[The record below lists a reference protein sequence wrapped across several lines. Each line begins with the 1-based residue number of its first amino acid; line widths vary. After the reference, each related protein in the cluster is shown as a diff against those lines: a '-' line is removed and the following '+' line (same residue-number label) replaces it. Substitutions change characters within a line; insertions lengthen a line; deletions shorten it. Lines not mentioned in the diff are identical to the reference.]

1 MKRMNGKWQGEGWYT
16 FEQWSTECESF
27 VWPVNTAEA
36 EWVEDKRDFEEYATV
51 PDGIE
56 SVVTF
61 YGDGD
66 LPNDERVRVAER
78 FVAALPPE
86 TRREYEGR
94 FK

>member
-16 FEQWSTECESF
+16 FEPWNTESESF
-27 VWPVNTAEA
+27 VWPESAEA
-36 EWVEDKRDFEEYATV
+36 EWVEDKWDFEEYSTV

-78 FVAALPPE
+78 FVATLSPE
-86 TRREYEGR
+86 VRREYESR
-94 FK
+94 FA